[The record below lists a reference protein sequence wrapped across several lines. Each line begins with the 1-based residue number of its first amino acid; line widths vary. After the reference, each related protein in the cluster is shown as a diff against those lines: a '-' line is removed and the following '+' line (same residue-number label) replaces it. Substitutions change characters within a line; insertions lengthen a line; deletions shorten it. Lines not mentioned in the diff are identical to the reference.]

1 MRAKHLAMATT
12 VVAVALWGARATD
25 LDAQGS
31 QALSGVVSSQEEG
44 TMEGVLVSARREG
57 ANFTVTVVS
66 DAQGRYTFPHTH
78 LDAGTY
84 TMTTRASG
92 YESADPGPV
101 AVMASNAKSQNL
113 TLRKA
118 SDPLEGVSSLEI
130 VNSMPGTKDQ
140 KDRLVYTALSCAY
153 CHTFKRTVRS
163 RHTPAEWP
171 AVIRRM
177 QHYYPDGTAHSDD
190 NRAGRQIEAAYGDS
204 FGLPRDTP
212 RLERPVENPA
222 EARWGRFQ
230 GNDLGEYLS
239 TVNMSGGRTE
249 LPFELKY
256 LPRPTGKATRVIV
269 TQWDQPR
276 RTTMTHDGTVDA
288 KGNFWYA
295 DESNQMVGM
304 LDPKTNEFTEY
315 ELPPVRPDSLKGT
328 RDILVDND
336 GNVWFPT
343 RISGG
348 ASVVTKLEP
357 ETGKTTMVDGANG
370 QFVALGGDGNIWT
383 GMATFFRV
391 NTKTM
396 KHDRTWAWPEDPDV
410 PNNGFV
416 ACYQIAADSKGNPWC
431 TGYFGDVIITADK
444 DTGKAR
450 FFPTPTRSA
459 MPRRNQMDSQDRYW
473 FAEYTG
479 DKVGMF
485 DTKTEAFKEWQLPN
499 RYTTPYAA
507 SAPDQNGHVYASS
520 NMTERVSRVDTATG
534 EVVEYLMP
542 TDFDS
547 KKITIDPT
555 TDRPVVWM
563 ANTRNARIIRVEPLE

>member
-1 MRAKHLAMATT
+1 MRARHLVMATT
-12 VVAVALWGARATD
+12 VVALALWGAQATD

-31 QALSGVVSSQEEG
+31 LALSGVVSSQEEG
-44 TMEGVLVSARREG
+44 AMEGVLVTARREG

-66 DAQGRYTFPHTH
+66 DAQGRYGFPRTH
-78 LDAGTY
+78 LDAGSY
-84 TMTTRASG
+84 TLTTRASG
-92 YESADPGPV
+92 YEMPNPGPV
-101 AVMASNAKSQNL
+101 AVMAENAKSQNL

-118 SDPLEGVSSLEI
+118 KDPLEGVSSLEI

-153 CHTFKRTVRS
+153 CHTFKRAVVS
-163 RHTPAEWP
+163 KHTPERWP
-171 AVIRRM
+171 AVVRRM
-177 QHYYPDGTAHSDD
+177 QSYYPDGTASSDD
-190 NRAGRQIEAAYGDS
+190 GRAGRQLEKGFGDS

-212 RLERPVENPA
+212 RPERQVTNPA
-222 EARWGRFQ
+222 VAPWGRFQ

-239 TVNMSGGRTE
+239 TVNMSGGRTK

-256 LPRPTGKATRVIV
+256 LPRPTGKATRVII

-276 RTTMTHDGTVDA
+276 KDTMTHDGVVDA

-295 DESNQMVGM
+295 DESNQMVGK
-304 LDPKTNEFTEY
+304 LDPKTNKITEY
-315 ELPPVRPDSLKGT
+315 SMPAVRDDSLKGT
-328 RDILVDND
+328 RDIVADND
-336 GNVWFPT
+336 GNVWFT
-343 RISGG
+343 VRISGG
-348 ASVVTKLEP
+348 ASVLAKFEP
-357 ETGKTTMVDGANG
+357 ETEKLTMVDGVNG
-370 QFVALGGDGNIWT
+370 QFVALGGDGNVWT
-383 GMATFFRV
+383 GMATFFRA
-391 NTKTM
+391 NPKTM
-396 KHDRTWAWPEDPDV
+396 KLDRTWAWTKEPG
-410 PNNGFV
+410 PNQGRV
-416 ACYQIAADSKGNPWC
+416 ACYQLTADSKGNPWC

-450 FFPTPTRSA
+450 FWPTPTRSS
-459 MPRRNQMDSQDRYW
+459 MPRRNRMDAQDRIW

-485 DTKTEAFKEWQLPN
+485 DTKTEQFKEWQLPHM
-499 RYTTPYAA
+499 YTTPYAA
-507 SAPDQNGHVYASS
+507 SEPDKKGRVYASS

-547 KKITIDPT
+547 KKITLDPT